1 MLLFTVI
8 KQKILTKVGDKFESA
23 QLHPEDP
30 HYEVGK
36 RIINDLLKSKELSFI
51 AFKKYFNKKHDELN
65 KVLAG
70 NVFAYHPEKKTVTFQ
85 SQSVEY
91 YIRENAD
98 MFIEKDQKIS

>member
-36 RIINDLLKSKELSFI
+36 RIINDLLKSKELDYFT
-51 AFKKYFNKKHDELN
+51 FRNYFNKQDELN
-65 KVLAG
+65 EVLTG